1 MTGQEDNITGPA
13 ADRAAAMRLHAAP
26 PRVTR
31 LSRRVLIALGL
42 LAGLGIG
49 GALITALQPVERAG
63 APEELIT
70 TDRRQTAEGLQDL
83 PGDYGDIPW
92 LGPPLP
98 GDLGGP
104 ILKAQ
109 QEGRPV
115 PASDI
120 RAPVADAQEQQRLAE
135 QEAARTSALFVQTRP
150 GAGSATSSSQSGASV
165 SQSMRTAPPET
176 QRALTG
182 TGTDQSP
189 VSGERV
195 MGPASPYLLQ
205 AGSVIPAALIT
216 GIRSDLPGPVTA
228 QVTEHVYDSPTG
240 SLLLI
245 PQGSRLI
252 GEYDDSV
259 TFGQRRV
266 LLVWNRLIFPDG
278 RSILLE
284 RLPGADA
291 GGYAGLEDGVDHHW
305 GDLMKAAGL
314 STLLAAGTELAAD
327 DEDRLTRAIR
337 EGAVDTID
345 ETGQQIIQRQLQVEP
360 TLTIRPGFP
369 VQVMVGRDLV
379 LEPQGG

>member
-1 MTGQEDNITGPA
+1 MTGPVDSATGPA
-13 ADRAAAMRLHAAP
+13 ADTAAAMRLHAAP
-26 PRVTR
+26 PRVSR

-49 GALITALQPVERAG
+49 GALIVALQPVERAG

-70 TDRRQTAEGLQDL
+70 TERRQTAEGLQEL

-120 RAPVADAQEQQRLAE
+120 RAPTVDPEEQQRLAE
-135 QEAARTSALFVQTRP
+135 QEAARTSTLFVQTPP
-150 GAGSATSSSQSGASV
+150 GSGSATSGAGASQAGRAVPSGAQGALV
-165 SQSMRTAPPET
+165 GTRTY
-176 QRALTG
+176 
-182 TGTDQSP
+182 QSP
-189 VSGERV
+189 VSEERI
-195 MGPASPYLLQ
+195 MPPASPYLLQ

-216 GIRSDLPGPVTA
+216 GIRSDLPGPITA

-259 TFGQRRV
+259 SFGQRRV
-266 LLVWNRLIFPDG
+266 LLVWTRLIFPDG

-284 RLPGADA
+284 RLPGSDA
-291 GGYAGLEDGVDHHW
+291 GGHAGLEDEVDHHW

-327 DEDRLTRAIR
+327 DDDRLTRAIR

-345 ETGQQIIQRQLQVEP
+345 ETGQQIIQRQLQIEP

-369 VQVMVGRDLV
+369 VRVMVGRDLV
-379 LEPQGG
+379 VEPQGG